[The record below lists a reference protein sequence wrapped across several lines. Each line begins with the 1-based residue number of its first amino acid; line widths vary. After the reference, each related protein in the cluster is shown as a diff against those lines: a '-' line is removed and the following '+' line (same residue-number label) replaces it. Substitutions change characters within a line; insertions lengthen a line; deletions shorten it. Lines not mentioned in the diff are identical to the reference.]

1 MISILAQE
9 RVLGAALGTA
19 FTGFIVFQQR
29 KDIYDTIAKSQP
41 KPPKSQMKEPNL
53 GKKSQFDIAHYWNKA
68 VDRAF
73 GPAIQE
79 LGSRRW

>member
-19 FTGFIVFQQR
+19 LTGLIVFQQR
-29 KDIYDTIAKSQP
+29 KDIYDTIAKNQP
-41 KPPKSQMKEPNL
+41 KPKSQMKEPNL

-73 GPAIQE
+73 RPAIQE
-79 LGSRRW
+79 LGSRKW

>member
-29 KDIYDTIAKSQP
+29 KDIYDTVAKSQP
-41 KPPKSQMKEPNL
+41 KPPKSQKELTAALVGLIPRIL
-53 GKKSQFDIAHYWNKA
+53 SFMSVADVSSAETGGVTD
-68 VDRAF
+68 VLDGR
-73 GPAIQE
+73 
-79 LGSRRW
+79 